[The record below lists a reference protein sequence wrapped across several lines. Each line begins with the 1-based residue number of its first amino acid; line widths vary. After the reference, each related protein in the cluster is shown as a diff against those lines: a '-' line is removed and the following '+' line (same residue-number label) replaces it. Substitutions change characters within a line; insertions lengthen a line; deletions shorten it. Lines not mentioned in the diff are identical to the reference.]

1 MRYFLSKIYAVLY
14 KEIYSELRSRY
25 AFSSMILFIVI
36 TISTISFTM
45 AGDTISNELASA
57 LLWIVIFFGAMTG
70 LSRTF
75 VAEEE
80 RGTSLLLKLS
90 SKPIHI
96 YVGKLLY
103 TFIFGLLLNSL
114 AVILFQVF
122 LSGIIVKNQLLFWT
136 MILIS
141 SLGISACITAIAAI
155 ISKAHSKGSLF
166 PVLSFPL
173 LLPLT
178 LLGCET
184 ISMAL
189 YGARFE
195 DAFSNIIVLISYSIV
210 MITVSIM
217 VFEFIWND

>member
-114 AVILFQVF
+114 AVILFQRV
-122 LSGIIVKNQLLFWT
+122 
-136 MILIS
+136 LIS
-141 SLGISACITAIAAI
+141 SFI
-155 ISKAHSKGSLF
+155 IS
-166 PVLSFPL
+166 
-173 LLPLT
+173 
-178 LLGCET
+178 
-184 ISMAL
+184 
-189 YGARFE
+189 
-195 DAFSNIIVLISYSIV
+195 IIAPINTFR
-210 MITVSIM
+210 MR
-217 VFEFIWND
+217 NN